1 MNRLLFVV
9 IMAVMAGLHAQ
20 GGVVKRK
27 VARGVNL
34 EVVYERNFEEPV
46 IDVIFDTATVT
57 IEEARRMG
65 WKEEAF
71 TEDEVKRGK
80 VLVSYPKVV
89 LVGGEEGEG
98 YWGWYIPPK
107 GLPRRIKM
115 VRFYSKNGS
124 IIKELQVGKDSI
136 EYVYLSPQKK
146 FFIVSKIPWEYAPDH
161 TGGILYNL
169 YGEKI
174 WEIEDRVSPIC
185 VSDKGSAVAVYLDWQ
200 VPPEPGG
207 DFYIYDST
215 GKLIARMENPGSTE
229 VFPIF
234 ARYSQ
239 DGHFVLLCYSGE
251 TVPPTI
257 FFLIDE
263 KGEIL
268 WEKKLSEYAYSSRG
282 GSIDI
287 QTHSW
292 IVGTAFKGRAN
303 FYGFLMDWAGN
314 LRWIKPLNSW
324 GDWISLISQS
334 GERVYFCS
342 NRGYILGAKTYSG
355 EIAWE
360 CNEWASQNRRI
371 SSPRGH
377 GFSEMYELSSY
388 LIVKGGSTIFLFDS
402 VTGKLLGKM
411 EFPGKT
417 IFLALHNETMFVIDA
432 TGNRIEGLKLRE

>member
-1 MNRLLFVV
+1 MQELSIVLMIVSIVGTNGQENG
-9 IMAVMAGLHAQ
+9 ME
-20 GGVVKRK
+20 RK
-27 VARGVNL
+27 GTGDLNL

-136 EYVYLSPQKK
+136 EYVYISPQKK
-146 FFIVSKIPWEYAPDH
+146 FFVVSKIPWEDAPDH
-161 TGGILYNL
+161 TGGILYNSQ
-169 YGEKI
+169 GEKI
-174 WEIEDRVSPIC
+174 WQIKNRVSPIC
-185 VSDKGSAVAVYLDWQ
+185 VSDGGSTVAVYPDWQ

-207 DFYIYDST
+207 DFYLYDST
-215 GKLIARMENPGSTE
+215 GKLIAAVENPDPTE
-229 VFPIF
+229 VFPVF

-324 GDWISLISQS
+324 GDWVSLISQS

-402 VTGKLLGKM
+402 ETGKLLGKL
-411 EFPGKT
+411 EYPGKT
-417 IFLALHNETMFVIDA
+417 IFLALHNETIFVIDA
-432 TGNRIEGLKLRE
+432 TDNRIEGLRPKE

>member
-1 MNRLLFVV
+1 MNELSIAAIMLFINGFCV
-9 IMAVMAGLHAQ
+9 
-20 GGVVKRK
+20 GGNVAKGKRTPDL
-27 VARGVNL
+27 NL
-34 EVVYERNFEEPV
+34 EVVYERDFEEPV
-46 IDVIFDTATVT
+46 VDVIFDTATVT

-174 WEIEDRVSPIC
+174 WEIEDRVSPIY

-215 GKLIARMENPGSTE
+215 GKLIATVKNPDPTE
-229 VFPIF
+229 VFPVF

-239 DGHFVLLCYSGE
+239 DGHFVLLCYSGG
-251 TVPPTI
+251 TSPPTI
-257 FFLIDE
+257 FSLVDE
-263 KGEIL
+263 RGGIL
-268 WEKKLSEYAYSSRG
+268 WERKFTEYVYSSRG
-282 GSIDI
+282 GSIDM
-287 QTHSW
+287 QTRSW
-292 IVGTAFKGRAN
+292 IVGTVYKAGAD
-303 FYGFLMDWAGN
+303 FYGFSMDWAGN

-371 SSPRGH
+371 FSSRRA
-377 GFSEMYELSSY
+377 GFSEIYELSSY
-388 LIVKGGSTIFLFDS
+388 LILKGGSTIFLFDS
-402 VTGKLLGKM
+402 GTGRSLGKL
-411 EFPGKT
+411 EYPGKT
-417 IFLALHNETMFVIDA
+417 IFLVPHNETIFVIDV
-432 TGNRIEGLKLRE
+432 TDNRIEGLKLKE